1 MWGVMILASQSTLHI
16 LEVVKLWFD
25 LISSLDGTNISIP
38 WSLFWIYIQNAEDS
52 YIDIENYPKG
62 EIPFHFKN

>member
-1 MWGVMILASQSTLHI
+1 ML
-16 LEVVKLWFD
+16 F
-25 LISSLDGTNISIP
+25 ISSLDGTNISIP